1 MHPKLD
7 ITLDTVTNQAINAF
21 TELGLPF
28 IMRYIDA
35 WRDNSS
41 IPLIGSAKGKASED
55 AKSKSSEVELR
66 ELEQE
71 LTPEE
76 RKFLDKV
83 ARELSLPEYSSF
95 GET

>member
-1 MHPKLD
+1 MHAKLD

-71 LTPEE
+71 LTAEE